1 MTLTEA
7 AYWSKRFGVV
17 IGIFIG
23 IIVIVLLVIFYAPKN
38 SAPAEY
44 LTANCA
50 CTDKKDTFISQKLN
64 IPSLELGSGSE
75 LVFQVETASGQI
87 DSLPDIVNVYAFDN
101 PGQSLNSQLQATEIA
116 NNLGFN
122 PDGII
127 RKDENTYVWL
137 DTSRN
142 RTLEIDARTMNF
154 TMTASADYIRNISS
168 SQNVPSDSEAYSL
181 AANALRQANLLDDDY
196 TDEDTSLKD
205 KYYIDINPDGTYS
218 EASSS
223 GEADLIRIDF
233 KRRKSMISIL
243 ETIENSESMISS
255 LEKKLINVDSDYTFV
270 ESEEE
275 VVYDGDR
282 IKLYNFSTDVTY
294 ENPMKANIS
303 VYVGPKDSNE
313 DADTIENI
321 YRIEYINW
329 PIQEYPC
336 GTYELI
342 SPSEAIQKIQDG
354 EGSLVSLIPKDDADT
369 VVSYQTKTVKKFI
382 IHLVTIAYYEPT
394 EETEFLQPI
403 YVVSGDA
410 YLENDE
416 TANFVYY
423 VPAINYDTVTDKAKT
438 TNTTDNSDTVDSTLD
453 L

>member
-17 IGIFIG
+17 IGAILG
-23 IIVIVLLVIFYAPKN
+23 VIIITLLIIFYAPKE

-44 LTANCA
+44 IDANCA
-50 CTDKKDTFISQKLN
+50 CTDTKEEFLSEELE
-64 IPSLELGSGSE
+64 IPSLELGADSE
-75 LVFQVETASGQI
+75 LVFQVETTTGQI
-87 DSLPDIVNVYAFDN
+87 DSLPKIINVYKFDN

-137 DTSRN
+137 DTARN
-142 RTLEIDARTMNF
+142 RTLEVDARTLNF
-154 TMTASADYIRNISS
+154 TLTTDSDYIREISS
-168 SQNVPSDSEAYSL
+168 SQNIPSDSESISIAT
-181 AANALRQANLLDDDY
+181 NALRQANLLDDDY
-196 TDEDTSLKD
+196 SNDDTSFVE

-218 EASSS
+218 EAASS
-223 GEADLIRIDF
+223 GDADLIRIDF

-243 ETIENSESMISS
+243 ETVENSAEMIAS
-255 LEKKLINVDSDYTFV
+255 LEKKLIGTDSEDIFT

-275 VVYDGDR
+275 VVLNSER
-282 IKLYNFSTDVTY
+282 VKLYNFSTEVTH
-294 ENPMKANIS
+294 ESPVKANIS
-303 VYVGPKDSNE
+303 VYVGPQDNNE
-313 DADTIENI
+313 DADTLENV

-329 PIQEYPC
+329 PIQEYAC

-354 EGSLVSLIPKDDADT
+354 EGSLVYLIPKDNLDRII
-369 VVSYQTKTVKKFI
+369 SYQVKTVKKFV
-382 IHLVTIAYYEPT
+382 IHLVTIAYYEPSG
-394 EETEFLQPI
+394 ESEFLQPI
-403 YVVSGDA
+403 YVVGGDA
-410 YLENDE
+410 YLDNDE
-416 TANFVYY
+416 TAEFMFYI
-423 VPAINYDTVTDKAKT
+423 PAINYDTVTDKVVT
-438 TNTTDNSDTVDSTLD
+438 EETSTDDTSSTVLD